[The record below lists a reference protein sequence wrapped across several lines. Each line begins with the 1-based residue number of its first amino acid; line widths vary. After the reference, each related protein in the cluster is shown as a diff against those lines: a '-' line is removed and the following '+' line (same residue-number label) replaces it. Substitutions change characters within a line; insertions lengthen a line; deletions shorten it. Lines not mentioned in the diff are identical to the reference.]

1 MNVNASLGTL
11 AVALGFASSVLGVIT
26 LAAGIRARNPK
37 ILRAGRSYA
46 GLALGAALLA
56 FVVMERALLGH
67 DFSLRYVAN
76 NGSRATPTLYT
87 FASLWG
93 ALEGSIILWSLI
105 LGVYTVLVGVRFRS
119 RVTDPLVAWA
129 TLTMLAVSTFF
140 FALMLGPANPFRVLS
155 GVIPVDGNG

>member
-26 LAAGIRARNPK
+26 LAAGIRGRNAK
-37 ILRAGRSYA
+37 IMRAGRSYA
-46 GLALGAALLA
+46 GLALGGAFVG
-56 FVVMERALLGH
+56 FVVMERALLSH

-76 NGSRATPTLYT
+76 NGSRATPALYT

-105 LGVYTVLVGVRFRS
+105 LTTYTVAVCVRFRH
-119 RVTDPLVAWA
+119 RLADPLVAWA
-129 TLTMLAVSTFF
+129 TLTMLA
-140 FALMLGPANPFRVLS
+140 
-155 GVIPVDGNG
+155 